1 MENKLKVIND
11 NKLKKSRIIIENFNK
26 NKLIKINL
34 KTNKTEA
41 ESFKKQV
48 NLIIKNYYFHRTLS
62 INQEIKKDSI
72 NKILKNYIEKK
83 RKKKKLLDKNMIFL
97 KQKMRE
103 NIDVLNRLR
112 DK

>member
-26 NKLIKINL
+26 NKPIKINL

-41 ESFKKQV
+41 ELFKKQV
-48 NLIIKNYYFHRTLS
+48 NSYYSHRILS
-62 INQEIKKDSI
+62 INQEIKKDLI

-97 KQKMRE
+97 KRKMRE
-103 NIDVLNRLR
+103 HIDVLNRLR